1 MHKKGY
7 FLTKEKRR
15 MEMVKTKASLFKE
28 YASFYAGI
36 TVAEF
41 NRRFGRYDTAT
52 LERHLRLAK
61 AIYMQ
66 TGWII

>member
-1 MHKKGY
+1 MEAVKA
-7 FLTKEKRR
+7 TKEN
-15 MEMVKTKASLFKE
+15 LIKE
-28 YASFYAGI
+28 FASFYKGI

-41 NRRFGRYDTAT
+41 NRRFGKYNARE
-52 LERHLRLAK
+52 LSSHIRLAK

>member
-1 MHKKGY
+1 M
-7 FLTKEKRR
+7 EK
-15 MEMVKTKASLFKE
+15 VKTKGTLFKE
-28 YASFYAGI
+28 FANFYKGM

-41 NRRFGRYDTAT
+41 GQRFGRYDTAT

-66 TGWII
+66 TGGII

>member
-1 MHKKGY
+1 MEAVKA
-7 FLTKEKRR
+7 TKEN
-15 MEMVKTKASLFKE
+15 LFKE
-28 YASFYAGI
+28 FASFYKGI

-41 NRRFGRYDTAT
+41 NRRFGKYDTAT

-66 TGWII
+66 TGAIL

>member
-1 MHKKGY
+1 MSKKEQMICE
-7 FLTKEKRR
+7 F
-15 MEMVKTKASLFKE
+15 
-28 YASFYAGI
+28 ASFYKGI

-41 NRRFGRYDTAT
+41 NRRFGRYNARE
-52 LERHLRLAK
+52 LSSHIRLAK